1 MLLQRLGEY
10 AERAAED
17 LPAEYHRAKVID
29 RVLRLSA
36 DGRTGELED
45 RRKPAKQRAE
55 ALVEY
60 VPHVQRSGVKVPPY
74 LLVDTAEFVL
84 GVPNANGRNGLTD
97 KERAEAE
104 RRHAAYRE
112 LALRWADSVPDDP
125 AATALRT
132 YLTAPDVARPALDG
146 VGHKEMVAVR
156 VGTCWL
162 HALPSAQGLW
172 ADVVRERKGGKKE
185 RSGLCLVCG
194 EHGALLATIPEP
206 VKKGSVP
213 TTGGSNEG
221 QLVSI
226 NTAAQGRNGIQ
237 QLVNTPICH
246 RCGGRAMAALNHLL
260 ASPTQSRRFKDYGTF
275 TWWTREAGE
284 DPDLTPTLN
293 DQPDEAT
300 IARLIDSIDDQPT
313 PRAADGVDP
322 DAFHGLTIGL
332 NNARIVVR
340 DWIDVP
346 VPEIKHTLG
355 LWYRQHGVHEG
366 WKRRIRHV
374 PRWQMALSCGRW
386 DGQRYVRD
394 SAPIG
399 LETELMF
406 SALHG
411 SRLPARVLPLLVQRI
426 HADRNID
433 APRAA
438 LIRLALNRTDHYR
451 KPEMPAALDETDN
464 HPVYLW
470 GRIFAVLEQIQR
482 LAVPGLNT
490 SLRDKYLPT
499 AAAAPDPTMT
509 QLLKN
514 ANGHLKRLHREKRGA
529 GIALETRLN
538 EFLGRMP
545 RGALPQH
552 LNLIEQGDFLM
563 GYYHQRQ
570 ADFEAAAEA
579 KTSANDQSQAP
590 VPAQPSA

>member
-1 MLLQRLGEY
+1 MLLQRLREY

-29 RVLRLSA
+29 RVLRLSE
-36 DGRTGELED
+36 DGRSAELED
-45 RRKPAKQRAE
+45 RRKPVKLRAE

-60 VPHVQRSGVKVPPY
+60 VPHVQRSGTKVPPY

-84 GVPNANGRNGLTD
+84 GVPKESSTD
-97 KERAEAE
+97 GPSEKARAEAE

-125 AATALRT
+125 AAAALRT
-132 YLTAPDVARPALDG
+132 YLTALDVTRPALDG
-146 VGHKEMVAVR
+146 VDHKEMVAVR
-156 VGTCWL
+156 VGTRWL
-162 HALPSAQGLW
+162 HALASAQGLW
-172 ADVVRERKGGKKE
+172 GDVVRKRKGGKDE

-194 EHGALLATIPEP
+194 EQGALLGTIPEP

-213 TTGGSNEG
+213 TSGGSNEG

-237 QLVNTPICH
+237 QLANTPICH

-260 ASPTQSRRFKDYGTF
+260 ASPTQRRRFKDFGSLV
-275 TWWTREAGE
+275 WWTREAGE
-284 DPDLTPTLN
+284 DSDLTPVLL
-293 DQPDEAT
+293 DRPDEAT
-300 IARLIDSIDDQPT
+300 IARLIDSLNDEPT
-313 PRAADGVDP
+313 PRAVGRVRP
-322 DAFHGLTIGL
+322 DAFYGLTIGL

-346 VPEIKHTLG
+346 VPEIKRTLG
-355 LWYRQHGVHEG
+355 LWYQQHGVHEG

-374 PRWQMALSCGRW
+374 PMWQMALACGRW
-386 DGQRYVRD
+386 DGERYARD
-394 SAPIG
+394 SAPLG

-406 SALHG
+406 AALHG
-411 SRLPARVLPLLVQRI
+411 GRLPARLLPLLVQRV

-499 AAAAPDPTMT
+499 AAAAPSPTMT

-514 ANGHLKRLHREKRGA
+514 ANGHLKRLRRDNAGA
-529 GIALETRLN
+529 GVALETRLN
-538 EFLGRMP
+538 GFLGRMP

-552 LNLIEQGDFLM
+552 LNLIGQCDFFM
-563 GYYHQRQ
+563 GYHHQRQ

-579 KTSANDQSQAP
+579 KAAAGGESQSP
-590 VPAQPSA
+590 VPAQPLA